1 MARPAPPPKKPFPV
15 IPAVTLVLLIS
26 AALYAAGLASKTR
39 LVAQETAA
47 EPEYV
52 PFSSLPEEA
61 PPQRSGGGAPVYSR
75 SARGLGRNADGGDEQ
90 PAAGSLLDTTVWR
103 GALGEAASGYV
114 LAREAATARAA
125 GNHALFQEKGG
136 AAKRAFDRALI
147 QSVPFVER
155 LMAAHGDADPAVR
168 KALAIQ
174 GRWREQLI
182 AFHKTTG
189 R

>member
-1 MARPAPPPKKPFPV
+1 ML
-15 IPAVTLVLLIS
+15 LVS
-26 AALYAAGLASKTR
+26 AALYASGLAAKTR
-39 LVAQETAA
+39 KAESSSGG

-52 PFSSLPEEA
+52 PFSSLPEEQ
-61 PPQRSGGGAPVYSR
+61 PPGR
-75 SARGLGRNADGGDEQ
+75 SAGPGSNSSRGGTRSAASRLGTAPGGGDER
-90 PAAGSLLDTTVWR
+90 PAPGSSLDTVVWK
-103 GALGEAASGYV
+103 GALDEAALGYA

-136 AAKRAFDRALI
+136 GAKRAFDRALT

-155 LMAAHGDADPAVR
+155 LMASSGDTDPAVR